1 MDKKISVKKD
11 EYQIIDGRERENL
24 NDDKGFEITSHEV
37 ELDQNEEDN
46 AISYEIKIGGG
57 D

>member
-1 MDKKISVKKD
+1 MMNNENKKKIS
-11 EYQIIDGRERENL
+11 ERENL

-37 ELDQNEEDN
+37 ELDQNEEDK